1 MDCLVG
7 HSQVDSFGCNAFKRQ
22 RRLAIFGTMAK
33 IMEEGDQL
41 TLRIFTLLLVNSF
54 LIGSA
59 VAIHAQGIWFPDES
73 SWPKLG
79 ALWMMAATFVQM
91 IAFMLYKVFFQERLE
106 DQSYIQNL
114 MSQTRRNTKRM
125 NAELQRFSLSL
136 EMEQKQREM
145 ERIMKSKKDQILTQ
159 NSLGVV
165 NDESQVDTPAVSLS
179 PDIRNDLR

>member
-1 MDCLVG
+1 
-7 HSQVDSFGCNAFKRQ
+7 
-22 RRLAIFGTMAK
+22 MAK
-33 IMEEGDQL
+33 SLNEGDQL

-59 VAIHAQGIWFPDES
+59 VAIHAQGLWFPTEE

-79 ALWMMAATFVQM
+79 GLWMMAATFVQM

-114 MSQTRRNTKRM
+114 MTQTRRNTKRM

-136 EMEQKQREM
+136 EMEQKEREM
-145 ERIMKSKKDQILTQ
+145 KRIMEAKKNQILSDNNVAAPPVQTYEDAAP
-159 NSLGVV
+159 V
-165 NDESQVDTPAVSLS
+165 VSLS
-179 PDIRNDLR
+179 PEIRNDLR

>member
-1 MDCLVG
+1 M
-7 HSQVDSFGCNAFKRQ
+7 S
-22 RRLAIFGTMAK
+22 K
-33 IMEEGDQL
+33 ILDEGDQL

-59 VAIHAQGIWFPDES
+59 VAIHAQGIWFPDEG

-79 ALWMMAATFVQM
+79 GYWMMAATFVQM

-114 MSQTRRNTKRM
+114 MTQTRRNTKRM
-125 NAELQRFSLSL
+125 NAELQKFSLSL

-145 ERIMKSKKDQILTQ
+145 ARLMEAQKAKMLD
-159 NSLGVV
+159 VE
-165 NDESQVDTPAVSLS
+165 DESRDQRPVVSLS
-179 PDIRNDLR
+179 PDIRNELR

>member
-1 MDCLVG
+1 MPSNG
-7 HSQVDSFGCNAFKRQ
+7 KDSWETLSA
-22 RRLAIFGTMAK
+22 MAK
-33 IMEEGDQL
+33 LIEEGDQL

-114 MSQTRRNTKRM
+114 MTQTRRNTKRM

-145 ERIMKSKKDQILTQ
+145 QRIMQSQKDKILSGEGLNSTPTQTQEPEPQI
-159 NSLGVV
+159 SLAP
-165 NDESQVDTPAVSLS
+165 S
-179 PDIRNDLR
+179 IRDNLR

>member
-1 MDCLVG
+1 M
-7 HSQVDSFGCNAFKRQ
+7 S
-22 RRLAIFGTMAK
+22 K
-33 IMEEGDQL
+33 ILDEGDQL

-59 VAIHAQGIWFPDES
+59 VAIHAQGIWFPDEG

-79 ALWMMAATFVQM
+79 GYWMMAATFVQM

-114 MSQTRRNTKRM
+114 MTQTRRNTKRM
-125 NAELQRFSLSL
+125 NAELQKFSLSL

-145 ERIMKSKKDQILTQ
+145 ARLMEAQKAKMLD
-159 NSLGVV
+159 VE
-165 NDESQVDTPAVSLS
+165 DESRDQPVVSLS
-179 PDIRNDLR
+179 PDIRNELR

>member
-1 MDCLVG
+1 MPSNG
-7 HSQVDSFGCNAFKRQ
+7 KDSWETMSA
-22 RRLAIFGTMAK
+22 MAK
-33 IMEEGDQL
+33 LIEEGDQL

-114 MSQTRRNTKRM
+114 MTQTRRNTKRM

-145 ERIMKSKKDQILTQ
+145 QRIMQTQKDKILAGEGLNSAPTQTQEPEPQI
-159 NSLGVV
+159 SLAP
-165 NDESQVDTPAVSLS
+165 S
-179 PDIRNDLR
+179 IRDNLR